1 MPKPARVQGAREW
14 GWDVWHVESQMTP
27 HRAGTRASGGA
38 VLLSGC
44 WFLWAWRRGLSKRC
58 WPAWCWHLET
68 GWDLNVALQVLEK
81 LPVGFCCCHK
91 KEMLTGLENKKTEK
105 TKNNNKKEWKTD
117 RREQVCSFLSS
128 TLQLS
133 STVLLGRRQKRIYGR
148 VSLELRNSSLIT
160 ETEILWKAEQAA

>member
-91 KEMLTGLENKKTEK
+91 KEMLTGLENKKQKKQK
-105 TKNNNKKEWKTD
+105 TTTKRNGKQTGESKS
-117 RREQVCSFLSS
+117 VLSCPPPYSCPLLSFLAEGKKGYMEGWAWSW
-128 TLQLS
+128 
-133 STVLLGRRQKRIYGR
+133 
-148 VSLELRNSSLIT
+148 
-160 ETEILWKAEQAA
+160 EIAP